1 MSTLLILLQKWIF
14 VKTYNWKLNYISL
27 KTLNNKLL
35 ISLCIQSINYWL
47 NGVRSTLVT
56 TNTDKALLQKYY
68 NTWPLLIRATT

>member
-14 VKTYNWKLNYISL
+14 AKTYNWKLNYISL

>member
-14 VKTYNWKLNYISL
+14 AKTYNWKLNYISL

-35 ISLCIQSINYWL
+35 ISLCIQRINYWL